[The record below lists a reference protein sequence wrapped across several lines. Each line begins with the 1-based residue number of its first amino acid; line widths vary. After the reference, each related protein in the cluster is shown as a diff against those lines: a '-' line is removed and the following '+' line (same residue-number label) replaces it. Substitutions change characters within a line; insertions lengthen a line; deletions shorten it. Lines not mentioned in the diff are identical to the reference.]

1 MAWRKAADKERS
13 RRARLDTRAFTLA
26 VIPAQGGF
34 KREWRIA
41 YSAIYFILG
50 VLATTGLLIAF
61 SIWQQ
66 QPLEED
72 KRLSGEL
79 ASAWLARWEI
89 LENGKYRI
97 TENLDDLKKIGDDYY
112 RTIFGSEPDLGEIE
126 QTDSAM
132 QQSAKILPLMSV
144 MRIITAREEAYAS
157 MPLGIAVRSNQ
168 ITSLY
173 GRRIDPFGL
182 ETNFHTGIDFAGG
195 VGAPI
200 YATADGVIAAA
211 ADEGT
216 SGLGKN
222 VRILHK
228 FGLITVYAHMNDISV
243 RKDQK
248 VKRGD
253 LIGFVGTTGRST
265 GPHLHYEVRVRS
277 LEPDNYYELT
287 YNPMPFIREKL

>member
-41 YSAIYFILG
+41 YSAIYFILA

>member
-1 MAWRKAADKERS
+1 MASGSAAEYSRE

-41 YSAIYFILG
+41 YSAIYFIFGILIVTAG
-50 VLATTGLLIAF
+50 LIAF
-61 SIWQQ
+61 SLLQRA
-66 QPLEED
+66 PLEED
-72 KRLSGEL
+72 KRVSAEL

-97 TENLDDLKKIGDDYY
+97 AENLDDLQKIGDEYY
-112 RTIFGSEPDLGEIE
+112 RTIFGAKPDLGEIG
-126 QTDSAM
+126 QTDSAL

-200 YATADGVIAAA
+200 YATADGVIASA

-248 VKRGD
+248 VKRGE

>member
-1 MAWRKAADKERS
+1 MAFRSSTDPTRS
-13 RRARLDTRAFTLA
+13 RRLQRDSRAFTLA
-26 VIPAQGGF
+26 VIPSSGGF

-41 YSAIYFILG
+41 YSAVYF
-50 VLATTGLLIAF
+50 VLAILLTTSLLIAF
-61 SIWQQ
+61 SVWQRGS
-66 QPLEED
+66 LEED
-72 KRLSGEL
+72 KRLSGDL

-97 TENLDDLKKIGDDYY
+97 TENLDELQKIGDEYF
-112 RTIFGSEPDLGEIE
+112 RTIFGVKPDLGAIDAA
-126 QTDSAM
+126 DSALR
-132 QQSAKILPLMSV
+132 QSAKILPLMSV

-200 YATADGVIAAA
+200 YATADGIIASA

-228 FGLITVYAHMNDISV
+228 FGLITVYAHMNDITV

-248 VKRGD
+248 IRRGE